1 MTDTF
6 SLPLPDGTSLVITR
20 SRWLRWKQSLGRD
33 GALTLLFAEYSEAA
47 KGALKEMLKDD

>member
-20 SRWLRWKQSLGRD
+20 SRWLRWKQLLGRD

>member
-20 SRWLRWKQSLGRD
+20 SHWVRMKQLLGRD

>member
-6 SLPLPDGTSLVITR
+6 SLLLPDGTSLVITR
-20 SRWLRWKQSLGRD
+20 SSWVRMEQSLGRD

-47 KGALKEMLKDD
+47 KDALKEMLKDD

>member
-20 SRWLRWKQSLGRD
+20 SSWVRMKQLMGRD
-33 GALTLLFAEYSEAA
+33 GALTLLFAVYSAAA

>member
-20 SRWLRWKQSLGRD
+20 AGWVRLKRSLGRD
-33 GALTLLFAEYSEAA
+33 RALTLLFAEYSEAA
-47 KGALKEMLKDD
+47 KDALKEMLKYD

>member
-20 SRWLRWKQSLGRD
+20 SSWVRMEQSLGRD

-47 KGALKEMLKDD
+47 KDALKEMLKDD

>member
-6 SLPLPDGTSLVITR
+6 SLLLPDGTSLVITR
-20 SRWLRWKQSLGRD
+20 SSWVRHKQLLGRD

-47 KGALKEMLKDD
+47 KDALKEMLKDD

>member
-6 SLPLPDGTSLVITR
+6 SLLLPDGTSLVITR
-20 SRWLRWKQSLGRD
+20 SRWVRMKQLLGRD
-33 GALTLLFAEYSEAA
+33 GALTLIFAEYSEAS